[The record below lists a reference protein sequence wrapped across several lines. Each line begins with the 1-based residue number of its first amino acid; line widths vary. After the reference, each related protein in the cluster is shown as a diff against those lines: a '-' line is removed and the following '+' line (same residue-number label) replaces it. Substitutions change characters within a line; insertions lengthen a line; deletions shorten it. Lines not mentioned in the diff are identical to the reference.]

1 MMNKKIFSVLL
12 IACLLFVAACG
23 NNEKNSAE
31 NSSDARLNVVT
42 SFYPIYYLTQQ
53 IGGDQV
59 KVTNLIATGVEPHDW
74 SPKSK
79 DLLTASAAD
88 LLLYHGV
95 GLETWIDSFVNGLEK
110 DSKVVI
116 KEVSGGIDIIDTT
129 AAEEEH
135 DHAHEGEA
143 ATEEHDHAHEGEAAT
158 EEHDHAHE
166 EEAATEEHDH
176 AHEEEAA
183 TEEHDHAHEG
193 EAATEE
199 HDHAHEGEAATE
211 EHDHAHEEEAATE
224 EHDHGHSHD
233 HSHGLDPHTWVSPK
247 SALILASNIKDSLV
261 EVDPENSAVYEQ
273 NYETLR
279 EKLAAL
285 DERYEQE
292 LANVSLRTIVV
303 SHQSFGYVARD
314 YNLKQI
320 SIMGL
325 SPSAEPRAQD
335 IKNIADLVKEE
346 GVRVIFFEEL
356 VSDKLAK
363 MLASEAKVDTNVIHS
378 LEGLTTKE
386 EQDGQDYLTLME
398 RNLQNLVEALQ

>member
-23 NNEKNSAE
+23 NNEKNPAE

-59 KVTNLIATGVEPHDW
+59 KVTNLIATGIEPHDW

-79 DLLTASAAD
+79 DLLTASGAD

-95 GLETWIDSFVNGLEK
+95 GMETWIDSFMNGLEK

-116 KEVSGGIDIIDTT
+116 KEVSSGIDIIDNT
-129 AAEEEH
+129 
-135 DHAHEGEA
+135 A
-143 ATEEHDHAHEGEAAT
+143 ATEEHDHAHEDEAAT
-158 EEHDHAHE
+158 KEHDHAHE
-166 EEAATEEHDH
+166 D
-176 AHEEEAA
+176 
-183 TEEHDHAHEG
+183 
-193 EAATEE
+193 
-199 HDHAHEGEAATE
+199 
-211 EHDHAHEEEAATE
+211 EAATE

-233 HSHGLDPHTWVSPK
+233 HSHAQDPHTWVSPK
-247 SALILASNIKDSLV
+247 SALIIASNIKDSLV
-261 EVDPENSAVYEQ
+261 EVDPENSAIYEQ
-273 NYETLR
+273 NYEALR

-292 LANVSLRTIVV
+292 LANVSLRTFVV

-335 IKNIADLVKEE
+335 IKNIAELVKKE